1 MFSLILNEQAFP
13 VIEQITAGMPGGFF
27 IYHADQNEKLI
38 YANIALIRMFGCE
51 SLDDFKEYTG
61 YTFRGMV
68 HPEDFEM
75 VEQSIRHQISEKDLD
90 FVEYRIVRKDGEIRW
105 MEDYGHFVHTNKY
118 GDIFYVFLEDATEKY
133 LKKQKDEEAKILMQE
148 KLGALEKLAHETT
161 SLNIVHEML
170 GSGKWSMEFNEQ
182 GKMIRVLWSKQF
194 RRMIGY
200 HDETDFPNTL
210 EAWSNLLHEEDKERV
225 LKEYYDTIHDYTGQ
239 KKYDVEY
246 RLLTKTGGY
255 HWYRATGMLSR
266 RKDGSPITY
275 VGMFVDIT
283 AQKQLDQELIQKQKQ
298 LEEALEKAQRSDQAK
313 TVFLNNMSHD
323 IRTPMNAIIGFS
335 NLALLH
341 MENRDQVREYLSK
354 IVVSSN
360 HLLELINDVLDMSHI
375 ESGKL
380 QIQEQDC
387 NILEILRDLQTIV
400 QADVQAKELE
410 FSIDTVNLEHE
421 VVLCD
426 KLRLTR
432 VLLNIVSNALKFTP
446 KRGCIH
452 VCVTEKGERQEQ
464 YVSYEIRV
472 RDTGIG
478 MSREFLAHIF
488 EPFERE
494 RTSTVSGIQG
504 TGLGMPITK
513 NIVNMMNGT
522 ITIDSEQ
529 GKGTEVTLCFLF
541 RVPQCICEPDC
552 KPEKNEAEV
561 SFCGKRILLTE
572 DNELNQEIAMTI
584 LEEAG
589 FEVDVAENGA
599 VAVEKMKNSAPGTY
613 DVILM
618 DIQMPV
624 MDGYEA
630 TAAIRSLENQALAQT
645 PIIAITANAFVEDK
659 RRAIDAGMNG
669 HLGKPIEIDKLI
681 TALQNIFAG
690 SCEKQNDYRC

>member
-1 MFSLILNEQAFP
+1 MILNEHAFL

-27 IYHADQNEKLI
+27 IYHADQEEELI
-38 YANIALIRMFGCE
+38 YANEALVRMFGCE
-51 SLDDFKEYTG
+51 SLEDFKEYTG
-61 YTFRGMV
+61 YTFRGMI
-68 HPEDFEM
+68 HPEDLEM
-75 VEQSIRHQISEKDLD
+75 VEQSIRRQISDKDLD
-90 FVEYRIVRKDGEIRW
+90 YVEYRIIRKNGEIRW
-105 MEDYGHFVHTNKY
+105 IEDYGHFVHTNKY

-133 LKKQKDEEAKILMQE
+133 LKRQRDEEAKILMQE
-148 KLGALEKLAHETT
+148 KLRVLEKLEHERT

-182 GKMIRVLWSKQF
+182 GEMISVIWSKQF

-200 HDETDFPNTL
+200 QDETDFPNTL
-210 EAWSNLLHEEDKERV
+210 EAWSSLLHEEDKERV
-225 LKEYYDTIHDYTGQ
+225 LKEYYDTINDYTGQ

-246 RLLTKTGGY
+246 RLLTKRDGY

-275 VGMFVDIT
+275 VGMFIDIT
-283 AQKQLDQELIQKQKQ
+283 AQKKMDQELTTKQQQ

-341 MENRDQVREYLSK
+341 IEDRELVRQYLSK

-387 NILEILRDLQTIV
+387 SIMEILGDLQMIV

-410 FSIDTVNLEHE
+410 FSIDTVNMVHE
-421 VVLCD
+421 TVLCD

-432 VLLNIVSNALKFTP
+432 VLLNIVSNAIKFTP

-452 VCVTEKGERQEQ
+452 VCVTEKEETQEG
-464 YVSYEIRV
+464 YVPYEFHV
-472 RDTGIG
+472 QDTGIG
-478 MSREFLAHIF
+478 MSPEFLKHIF

-513 NIVNMMNGT
+513 NIVNMLNGT
-522 ITIDSEQ
+522 IAIDSEQ

-541 RVPQCICEPDC
+541 RLSGCSGESDCESV
-552 KPEKNEAEV
+552 KGEAEV
-561 SFCGKRILLTE
+561 SFCGKHILLTE
-572 DNELNQEIAMTI
+572 DNELNQEIAATI

-589 FEVDVAENGA
+589 FEVDIAENGA
-599 VAVEKMKNSAPGTY
+599 VAVEKIQNSAPGTY
-613 DVILM
+613 DVVLM

-630 TAAIRSLENQALAQT
+630 TAAIRSLENQALAQI

-659 RRAIDAGMNG
+659 RRAIDAGMDG
-669 HLGKPIEIDKLI
+669 HLGKPIEIEKLMA
-681 TALQNIFAG
+681 ALRNIFAG
-690 SCEKQNDYRC
+690 

>member
-1 MFSLILNEQAFP
+1 MRARQKVS
-13 VIEQITAGMPGGFF
+13 
-27 IYHADQNEKLI
+27 
-38 YANIALIRMFGCE
+38 
-51 SLDDFKEYTG
+51 S
-61 YTFRGMV
+61 FRTC
-68 HPEDFEM
+68 
-75 VEQSIRHQISEKDLD
+75 R
-90 FVEYRIVRKDGEIRW
+90 
-105 MEDYGHFVHTNKY
+105 
-118 GDIFYVFLEDATEKY
+118 
-133 LKKQKDEEAKILMQE
+133 
-148 KLGALEKLAHETT
+148 
-161 SLNIVHEML
+161 
-170 GSGKWSMEFNEQ
+170 
-182 GKMIRVLWSKQF
+182 
-194 RRMIGY
+194 
-200 HDETDFPNTL
+200 
-210 EAWSNLLHEEDKERV
+210 
-225 LKEYYDTIHDYTGQ
+225 
-239 KKYDVEY
+239 
-246 RLLTKTGGY
+246 
-255 HWYRATGMLSR
+255 MLS
-266 RKDGSPITY
+266 
-275 VGMFVDIT
+275 
-283 AQKQLDQELIQKQKQ
+283 
-298 LEEALEKAQRSDQAK
+298 
-313 TVFLNNMSHD
+313 
-323 IRTPMNAIIGFS
+323 
-335 NLALLH
+335 
-341 MENRDQVREYLSK
+341 
-354 IVVSSN
+354 
-360 HLLELINDVLDMSHI
+360 LINDVLDMSRI
-375 ESGKL
+375 ESGKMRL
-380 QIQEQDC
+380 QEQCC
-387 NILEILRDLQTIV
+387 NLPELLNGLQNIV
-400 QADVQAKELE
+400 QADVHAKHQQL
-410 FSIDTVNLEHE
+410 SVDASNIRNQE
-421 VVLCD
+421 VYCD
-426 KLRLTR
+426 KLRLNQ
-432 VLLNIVSNALKFTP
+432 VLLNLVGNAVKYTEEGGSISLK
-446 KRGCIH
+446 
-452 VCVTEKGERQEQ
+452 VTERTGAAKGCA
-464 YVSYEIRV
+464 SYDFCV

-584 LEEAG
+584 LEEDG